1 MKLPPDDSDDITP
14 QESTIKTIDVSELPT
29 LDIGG
34 SRADVTVSSCV
45 DVHTLVRARQGARAA
60 AFAECPRTCKWRA
73 PLRAYNRVAEF
84 CKRWAR
90 RVLVGAAIAL
100 FGVAFG
106 VAFIYCWLRYWR

>member
-1 MKLPPDDSDDITP
+1 MKLPPDDDPFDITP
-14 QESTIKTIDVSELPT
+14 QESFIKTIDVSELPT

-60 AFAECPRTCKWRA
+60 AFDECRRTCKRYALSWIRG
-73 PLRAYNRVAEF
+73 VII
-84 CKRWAR
+84 
-90 RVLVGAAIAL
+90 GAAIAL

-106 VAFIYCWLRYWR
+106 VAFIYC